1 MASSTFLDNPNV
13 TFANVKMKRFRYL
26 LFVGVILLSSCK
38 HEIPIDMTGTISENC
53 DPDTV
58 YFGNT
63 ILPLLLSNCAMSG
76 CHNSGELN
84 LTSYA
89 SLMNS
94 GIVKPGRP
102 NTSKLVRVINGG
114 GEEAMPPSPYSA
126 LTTVQINSIKTW
138 IDQGAKFNTCVEC
151 DTLNYRFAADIW
163 PILSTNC
170 SGCHNNS
177 NPGGNIYIRNYT
189 DVQSMVNDG
198 SLMGSLLG
206 DGYQIMPKNTNGLQ
220 SCKITQIQKWI
231 NDGAQNN

>member
-1 MASSTFLDNPNV
+1 MSRKLLVFVFIGTFL
-13 TFANVKMKRFRYL
+13 
-26 LFVGVILLSSCK
+26 ISSCR
-38 HEIPIDMTGTISENC
+38 HDIPIDLNGTISQNC

-63 ILPLLLSNCAMSG
+63 ILPLLVSNCAMPG
-76 CHNSGELN
+76 CHNHGELD

-89 SLMNS
+89 SIMNS
-94 GIVKPGRP
+94 GIVKPRHP

-126 LTTVQINSIKTW
+126 LTSDQINSIKTW
-138 IDQGAKFNTCVEC
+138 IDQGAKFNTCIGC
-151 DTLNYRFAADIW
+151 DTLNYKFAADIW
-163 PILSTNC
+163 PILNTNC
-170 SGCHNNS
+170 YGCHNNN
-177 NPGGNIYIRNYT
+177 NPGGNIYIRNYA
-189 DVQSMVNDG
+189 DVQAMVLDG

-206 DGYQIMPKNTNGLQ
+206 DGYALMPKNSNGLQ

>member
-1 MASSTFLDNPNV
+1 MSRKLLVFVFIGTFL
-13 TFANVKMKRFRYL
+13 
-26 LFVGVILLSSCK
+26 ISSCR
-38 HEIPIDMTGTISENC
+38 HDIPIDLNGTISQNC

-63 ILPLLLSNCAMSG
+63 ILPLLVSNCAMPG
-76 CHNSGELN
+76 CHNHGELD

-89 SLMNS
+89 SIMNS
-94 GIVKPGRP
+94 GIVKPLHP

-126 LTTVQINSIKTW
+126 LTSDQINSIKTW
-138 IDQGAKFNTCVEC
+138 IDQGAKFNTCIGC
-151 DTLNYRFAADIW
+151 DTLNYKFAADIW
-163 PILSTNC
+163 PILNTNC
-170 SGCHNNS
+170 YGCHNNN
-177 NPGGNIYIRNYT
+177 NPGGNIYIRNYA
-189 DVQSMVNDG
+189 DVQAMVLDG

-206 DGYQIMPKNTNGLQ
+206 DGYALMPKNSNGLQ